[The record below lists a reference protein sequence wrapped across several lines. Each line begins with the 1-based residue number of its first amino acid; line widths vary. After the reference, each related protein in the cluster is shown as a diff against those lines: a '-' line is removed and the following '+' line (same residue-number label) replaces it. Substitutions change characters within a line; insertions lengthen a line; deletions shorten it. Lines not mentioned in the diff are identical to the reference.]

1 MYNSQST
8 TRLVF
13 QKNKENLKKKLFVLK
28 FADSIDHCSLAKY
41 RIPLNFT
48 LLDSPLQD
56 ASFDV

>member
-1 MYNSQST
+1 MYNSQPI

-13 QKNKENLKKKLFVLK
+13 QKNEENFKKTLFVFK

-48 LLDSPLQD
+48 LLDSSLQD